1 GMTRAVWVVLLLLGS
16 VSSGLAQG
24 EGLARTPPMGW
35 NSWNHFECKVTATD
49 VRSAADAIAANGMKA
64 AGYIYVN
71 IDDCWQGK
79 RDEKGV
85 LHPNEKFP
93 DMKGLADYV
102 HNKGLKVGIYSSPGP
117 KACAGFEGSL
127 GHEEQDAR
135 LYGEWGIDY
144 LKYDYCSFQG

>member
-1 GMTRAVWVVLLLLGS
+1 MPFGRAGQLNRHDSLPKSQIMKMSLPSGMTRAVWVVLLLLGS

-71 IDDCWQGK
+71 ID
-79 RDEKGV
+79 
-85 LHPNEKFP
+85 
-93 DMKGLADYV
+93 
-102 HNKGLKVGIYSSPGP
+102 
-117 KACAGFEGSL
+117 
-127 GHEEQDAR
+127 
-135 LYGEWGIDY
+135 
-144 LKYDYCSFQG
+144 